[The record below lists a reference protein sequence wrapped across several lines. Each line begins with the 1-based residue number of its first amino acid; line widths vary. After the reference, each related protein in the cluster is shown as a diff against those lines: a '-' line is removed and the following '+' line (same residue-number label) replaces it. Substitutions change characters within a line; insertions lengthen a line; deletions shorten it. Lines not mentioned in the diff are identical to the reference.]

1 MGIYLNDWAESGIEG
16 MMADFN
22 ISESD
27 LEGAEIL
34 LADYTYEDY
43 EGSAFVLFVR
53 DGKLYEVNAGHCSCY
68 GLSEQ
73 DYSGDTTTQFQPEE
87 TTKEAIIKRIGHYYF
102 DGCRDEL
109 IKTLDSLSS

>member
-1 MGIYLNDWAESGIEG
+1 MGIYLNDWKESGREG
-16 MMADFN
+16 MLCDFGLVEN
-22 ISESD
+22 DIA
-27 LEGAEIL
+27 GCEIL

-73 DYSGDTTTQFQPEE
+73 DYSGDATTQFQPEE
-87 TTKEAIIKRIGHYYF
+87 TTKEAILKRIGHYDF

-109 IKTLDSLSS
+109 IKTIESLS